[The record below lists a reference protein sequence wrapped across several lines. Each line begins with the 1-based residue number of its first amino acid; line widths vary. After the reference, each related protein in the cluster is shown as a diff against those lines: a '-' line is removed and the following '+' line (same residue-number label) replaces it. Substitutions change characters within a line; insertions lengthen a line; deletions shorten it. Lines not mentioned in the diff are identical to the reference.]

1 MINPLTKGL
10 RPVHPGEM
18 LREDVL
24 PALARPK
31 TEIARLLG
39 ISRQTLYD
47 ILNEKQPITAHMAL
61 RLGKLCGD
69 GPDIWLNLQKRY
81 DLQIAT
87 RELGDALDLIPR
99 LEAAWAL

>member
-1 MINPLTKGL
+1 MTKKRL
-10 RPVHPGEM
+10 WAIRPIHPGEV

-47 ILNEKQPITAHMAL
+47 ILNEKQPVTAQMAL
-61 RLGKLCGD
+61 RLGKLCGN
-69 GPDIWLNLQKRY
+69 GPEIWLNLQKRY
-81 DLQIAT
+81 DLQLAEK
-87 RELGDALDLIPR
+87 ELGNALDAIPL
-99 LEAAWAL
+99 LEAA